1 MILSIED
8 SVAASHR
15 TKFRRL
21 FVVTMILV
29 TLLYV
34 SFGVAGFLSY
44 GLETSPIITTNLPHG
59 TGMRLQAV
67 VCLSFFVSPFSLHF
81 CLLSCNF
88 LHFLFPNLLFM
99 SHNVVLIT
107 LFSSLFSQTLFIC
120 FLYSSF
126 HSLSVKFPVWVSVF
140 LFIFCNTVRTSQHN
154 SLNCLFFPGLPV
166 KLIFSF

>member
-81 CLLSCNF
+81 CLCLVIFFISYFPIFFSC
-88 LHFLFPNLLFM
+88 LTM
-99 SHNVVLIT
+99 
-107 LFSSLFSQTLFIC
+107 LFSSLFSHHS
-120 FLYSSF
+120 FLKLSSF
-126 HSLSVKFPVWVSVF
+126 VSYILHFILYPLNFPFECRSS
-140 LFIFCNTVRTSQHN
+140 C
-154 SLNCLFFPGLPV
+154 
-166 KLIFSF
+166 